1 MREFGR
7 ILHEAFIHFS
17 PAATVGF
24 IYLRFARVDQKTITE
39 MSDEPIRMYIGRN
52 IQLTMIR
59 KLHILFTVFG
69 LLSFVVNAQVVSIRP
84 SMAVQGQT
92 LTTTITCAS
101 GLFTQASPPMGM
113 QDIYLQQGNTIITC
127 NSFDP
132 SVNIYGGGVWPF
144 GWSDSLFTDFTIPL
158 NVPSGYYDVHVTT
171 YTTDPWNWMPIPSD
185 NILQGGF
192 FVGIAAGVLEGTVYF
207 DSNQNGTRDTGDVPM
222 SNMFVNYQP
231 GGFAAITNSQGQ
243 YHIYSDT
250 GSYTIGCTPPAGFSI
265 TSSPTAYSG
274 SVPPSAS
281 GMDFGLYS
289 AAAAVP
295 SQNFS
300 VLKSL
305 MRCVSNGAFH
315 SCHHSVVRLQRTLQV
330 IRSPGITPVY

>member
-7 ILHEAFIHFS
+7 ILHEVFIHFS

-24 IYLRFARVDQKTITE
+24 IYLRFVRVDQKTITE
-39 MSDEPIRMYIGRN
+39 MSDEPLRTYIGRN

-132 SVNIYGGGVWPF
+132 SVNIYGGGGWPF

-207 DSNQNGTRDTGDVPM
+207 DSNQNGTALRRLPIHKGNTTFTRIPE
-222 SNMFVNYQP
+222 
-231 GGFAAITNSQGQ
+231 AIRLVARHRQDFPLLLLRPRTAGQFRPPHREWILDYTPRQLQCLPRISQ
-243 YHIYSDT
+243 
-250 GSYTIGCTPPAGFSI
+250 C
-265 TSSPTAYSG
+265 
-274 SVPPSAS
+274 
-281 GMDFGLYS
+281 
-289 AAAAVP
+289 
-295 SQNFS
+295 
-300 VLKSL
+300 
-305 MRCVSNGAFH
+305 
-315 SCHHSVVRLQRTLQV
+315 
-330 IRSPGITPVY
+330 